1 MLSSWYITFIDI
13 LDILFILIMT
23 RRMIYRGRMLLH
35 SFQLSGYKIGEFWH
49 WLKDHWMDH
58 VITLEQGLMDLV
70 VMVAFAFFRTRVT
83 ESAVT
88 VIVLV
93 FALFW
98 MGPVGEFR
106 RKQKKPLVFTSRM
119 TRLTVLFAILAA
131 VLPVYGTIL
140 TLTNSSLYLD
150 IYTLGL
156 TWIQADILLP
166 FWLLLAA
173 FIMMPLEHYV
183 HSQFKQMARKKL
195 ASMPDLTII
204 AITGS
209 YGKTSTKF
217 MIRDLLKERYNVL
230 ATPGSY
236 NTPMGI
242 CKVINQDLQASHQIL
257 VLEMGARYKGNIREL
272 CEIARP
278 DISVVTNIGLAHL
291 ETFGS
296 QEGIRKT
303 KSEIVQYMK
312 ENGTVV
318 LNADDPLVMTM
329 ADIRDDAT
337 ILTAGFENGD
347 FKANQIMYDH
357 NGCTFQVTDPEQQSV
372 EVRLQLL
379 GKHNVH
385 DLLLAMTVGHH
396 LGLRLQTMAVA
407 ASNIQ
412 PVEHRLQ
419 LKEQDGI
426 TILDDAFNSNPV
438 GARNAVDILAQ
449 FNGGRRILIT
459 PGMVELGDA
468 EYEENKKWGSFI
480 GTKKLDLVVLVGPE
494 RTKPIHEGL
503 KQGGFDG
510 ERVRVVKSL
519 FEANEIIREFA
530 QKGDT
535 ILYENDLPD
544 TYNE

>member
-13 LDILFILIMT
+13 LDILFILVMT

-35 SFQLSGYKIGEFWH
+35 TFQLSGYKIREFWH
-49 WLKDHWMDH
+49 WLKNHWMDH
-58 VITLEQGLMDLV
+58 VISLEQGLMDLV
-70 VMVAFAFFRTRVT
+70 VMVAFTFFRSKIT
-83 ESAVT
+83 ESAIT
-88 VIVLV
+88 VILLIFTLV
-93 FALFW
+93 W
-98 MGPVGEFR
+98 MGPVSEFR

-119 TRLTVLFAILAA
+119 SRLAILFAILAA
-131 VLPVYGTIL
+131 ILPVYGTIL

-166 FWLLLAA
+166 FWLLLAG
-173 FIMMPLEHYV
+173 FIMMPFEHYV
-183 HSQFKQMARKKL
+183 HNQFKQMARKKL
-195 ASMPDLTII
+195 ASMPNLMII

-257 VLEMGARYKGNIREL
+257 VLEMGARYRGNIREL

-278 DISVVTNIGLAHL
+278 NISVVTNIGLAHL

-296 QEGIRKT
+296 QEGIRET

-312 ENGTVV
+312 QKGTVV

-347 FKANQIMYDH
+347 FKADQIRYDQ
-357 NGCTFQVTDPEQQSV
+357 NGCTFRVTDPEQQSV

-396 LGLRLQTMAVA
+396 LGLRLRTMVVA

-419 LKEQDGI
+419 LKQQDGI

-459 PGMVELGDA
+459 PGMVELGEA
-468 EYEENKKWGSFI
+468 EYEENKNWGSFI
-480 GTKKLDLVVLVGPE
+480 GTKNLDLVVLVGPE
-494 RTKPIHEGL
+494 RTKPIHDGL
-503 KQGGFDG
+503 KQEGFDG

-519 FEANEIIREFA
+519 FAANEIISEFA

>member
-13 LDILFILIMT
+13 LDIFFILIMT
-23 RRMIYRGRMLLH
+23 RRMIYRGRLFLH
-35 SFQLSGYKIGEFWH
+35 AFQLSGYKIREFWQ
-49 WLKDHWMDH
+49 WLKDHWTDH
-58 VITLEQGLMDLV
+58 VISLEQGLMDLV
-70 VMVAFAFFRTRVT
+70 VMVAFVFFRAKVT
-83 ESAVT
+83 ESAIT
-88 VIVLV
+88 IIVLIY
-93 FALFW
+93 ALFW
-98 MGPVGEFR
+98 MGPVSDFR
-106 RKQKKPLVFTSRM
+106 RKEKKPLSFTPRM
-119 TRLTVLFAILAA
+119 TRLAVLFAIISAIIP
-131 VLPVYGTIL
+131 VLGTLL
-140 TLTNSSLYLD
+140 TLSNSSLYLD

-166 FWLLLAA
+166 FWLIIAALL
-173 FIMMPLEHYV
+173 MMPLEHYV
-183 HSQFKQMARKKL
+183 HNQFKKMARKKL
-195 ASMPDLTII
+195 ASMPDLIII

-242 CKVINQDLQASHQIL
+242 CKVINQDLQASHQVL

-278 DISVVTNIGLAHL
+278 NISVVTNIGMAHL

-296 QEGIRKT
+296 QEAIRET
-303 KSEIVQYMK
+303 KSEIVRYMK
-312 ENGTVV
+312 EDGTVV
-318 LNADDPLVMTM
+318 LNADDPLVMSM
-329 ADIRDDAT
+329 AEIRDDAQ
-337 ILTAGFENGD
+337 ILTAGFEKGD
-347 FKANQIMYDH
+347 FKADKIRYDH
-357 NGCTFQVTDPEQQSV
+357 NGCTFEVSDPEGQRV

-385 DLLLAMTVGHH
+385 NLLLAMTVGHH
-396 LGLRLQTMAVA
+396 LGLRLQTMAIA
-407 ASNIQ
+407 ASNIE

-419 LKEQDGI
+419 LKRQDGI

-438 GARNAVDILAQ
+438 GARNAVDILSQ

-459 PGMVELGDA
+459 PGMVELGEA
-468 EYEENKKWGSFI
+468 EYDENQKWGNFI
-480 GTKKLDLVVLVGPE
+480 GTKNLDLVVLVGPE

-503 KQGGFDG
+503 KQQGFDG
-510 ERVRVVKSL
+510 ERVRVVRSL
-519 FEANEIIREFA
+519 FEANEVIKEFA
-530 QKGDT
+530 RQGDT